1 MGPLPFVKG
10 ERPRVGPRLVH
21 TEWSRLG
28 GRDHTLGD
36 RLHLQHA
43 RSFGRRARVHSSRW
57 VRRSAPRLGALGQ
70 PKRVSLSWHRDRQS
84 LSSDPG
90 QKKILIDQKQKKVN
104 WPVPWIHGSLD
115 LREWGR
121 GPRGQIRAGY
131 GAIVEAVG
139 YPGDREG
146 RGTPP
151 RAGSGGGR
159 IESRILRAAEG
170 PVGGTRRAAG
180 ARQARKPATTASG
193 GGSTAWSDR
202 RLREGRRGR
211 RWGSSGRLVPD
222 RSRLPLP
229 RAWGAPLRVRHR
241 GDLGRARVA
250 DKCGHGRGPLV

>member
-1 MGPLPFVKG
+1 MEPLRDG
-10 ERPRVGPRLVH
+10 
-21 TEWSRLG
+21 
-28 GRDHTLGD
+28 DHTLGD
-36 RLHLQHA
+36 GPHLQHA
-43 RSFGRRARVHSSRW
+43 RSSGRRARVHPSRW

-70 PKRVSLSWHRDRQS
+70 PKRVSLSSHRDRQS

-90 QKKILIDQKQKKVN
+90 QKKILIHRSKSNQKFLTL
-104 WPVPWIHGSLD
+104 WIFGSQG
-115 LREWGR
+115 EWGR

-180 ARQARKPATTASG
+180 ARQAREPATTASG

-241 GDLGRARVA
+241 CDLGRARVA

>member
-1 MGPLPFVKG
+1 MEPLRDATTHF
-10 ERPRVGPRLVH
+10 RVH
-21 TEWSRLG
+21 
-28 GRDHTLGD
+28 
-36 RLHLQHA
+36 LHLQHA
-43 RSFGRRARVHSSRW
+43 RSFGRHARVHPSRW
-57 VRRSAPRLGALGQ
+57 VHRSAPCLGALGQ

-90 QKKILIDQKQKKVN
+90 QKKILIHRSKSNQKFLT
-104 WPVPWIHGSLD
+104 GSFLD

-159 IESRILRAAEG
+159 IESRVLRAAEG

-250 DKCGHGRGPLV
+250 DK